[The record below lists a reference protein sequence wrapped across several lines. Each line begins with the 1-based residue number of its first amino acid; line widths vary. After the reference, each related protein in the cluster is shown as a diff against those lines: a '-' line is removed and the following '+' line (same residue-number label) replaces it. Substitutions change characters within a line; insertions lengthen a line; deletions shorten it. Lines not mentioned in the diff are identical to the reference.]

1 MINPGSCFRQ
11 LAAITL
17 LAMIL
22 VIPSGGGAS
31 AKEVSL
37 SQNGIKLNAEL
48 VMADDKKMSDGVV
61 LILHGTLA
69 HNRMEIIKTMQS
81 LLAERGRNSLA
92 INLGLGL
99 NDRAGMYDCKVPIT
113 GLNTD
118 ALDEIG
124 LWLNWLKSQGAKDIT
139 LMGHSRGG
147 NQVAWFAAERPDRAV
162 TKLVLLAPATW
173 NKEAAKKTYNRR
185 FGFDAD
191 VVLAKAEKLVA
202 DGKGNQMLEKTGV
215 VYCRDVQST
224 AAAFVSYHKPDQRL
238 DTPSLLPKISVPILV
253 IAGEKDD
260 VVEGL
265 IEAVKPMVDG
275 DKVSLTVVDGADHY
289 FLDFAAEDAADA
301 VDEFLGN

>member
-1 MINPGSCFRQ
+1 MINPGSIYRH
-11 LAAITL
+11 LVALTL
-17 LAMIL
+17 FAMFL
-22 VIPSGGGAS
+22 VSPSGGMAV

-37 SQNGIKLNAEL
+37 SQSGLKLNAEL
-48 VMADDKKMSDGVV
+48 IMAEDKKLSDGVV

-69 HNRMEIIKTMQS
+69 HNRMEIIKTMQG

-147 NQVAWFAAERPDRAV
+147 NQVAWFATERPDPAV

-173 NKEAAKKTYNRR
+173 SIEAAKKTYARR

-191 VVLAKAEKLVA
+191 AMLAKAEKFVA
-202 DGKGNQMLEKTGV
+202 DGKGDQMLEKTGV
-215 VYCRDVQST
+215 VYCQDAQST
-224 AAAFVSYHKPDQRL
+224 AAAFVSYHKPDQRF

-265 IEAVKPMVDG
+265 VEAVKPMADG
-275 DKVSLTVVDGADHY
+275 DKVSLTVVDGADHF

-301 VDEFLGN
+301 VDEFLGK

>member
-1 MINPGSCFRQ
+1 MINPASTYRHLIA
-11 LAAITL
+11 LAL
-17 LAMIL
+17 LAMFF
-22 VIPSGGGAS
+22 VAPSSGLAI

-48 VMADDKKMSDGVV
+48 IMAEDKKLSDGVV

-69 HNRMEIIKTMQS
+69 HNQMEIIKTMQS

-113 GLNTD
+113 SLHTD
-118 ALDEIG
+118 ALDEVG
-124 LWLNWLKSQGAKDIT
+124 LWLNWLKSQGAKEIT

-147 NQVAWFAAERPDRAV
+147 NQVAWFAAERPDPAV

-173 NKEAAKKTYNRR
+173 SKEGAKKTYARR

-191 VVLAKAEKLVA
+191 AMLAKAEKLVA
-202 DGKGNQMLEKTGV
+202 EGKGDQMLEKTGV

-224 AAAFVSYHKPDQRL
+224 AAAFVSYHKPDQRF
-238 DTPSLLPKISVPILV
+238 DTPSLLPKISIPTLV

-275 DKVSLTVVDGADHY
+275 KKVSLTVIDGADHY

-301 VDEFLGN
+301 IDEFLGE